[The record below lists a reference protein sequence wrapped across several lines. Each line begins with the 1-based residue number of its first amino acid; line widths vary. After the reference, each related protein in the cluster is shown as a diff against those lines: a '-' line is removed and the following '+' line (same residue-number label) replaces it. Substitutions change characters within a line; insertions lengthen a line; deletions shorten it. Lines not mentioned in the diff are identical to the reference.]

1 VTTDRDR
8 ILSEFIDA
16 WNAGLRPE
24 VDAFLERAPDADRA
38 DLAQS
43 ISSFLA
49 WAPTPD
55 YTEASLEAIAAEPMV
70 RESLAAA
77 RGPSGLWPALL
88 PRLRERAALT
98 TTELATAVVKALGLP
113 AARER
118 KTAEYLDRMER
129 GDLEP
134 TGVSRRLLS
143 ALAGVLGVG
152 VGELE
157 GAGDLGAWRAPPAPA
172 MFRAEHRAAEEIR
185 DDLEILADALAASP
199 SDDDGWDEVD
209 RLFRGGR

>member
-16 WNAGLRPE
+16 WNAGARPE
-24 VDAFLERAPDADRA
+24 VDAFLQRAQEADRA
-38 DLAQS
+38 DLAER

-55 YTEASLEAIAAEPMV
+55 YSDASLEEIAADPMV
-70 RESLAAA
+70 REALAAA

-98 TTELATAVVKALGLP
+98 TTQLAAAVVQALGLP

-134 TGVSRRLLS
+134 AGVSRRLLT

-157 GAGDLGAWRAPPAPA
+157 GAGDLGAWRAPSATA
-172 MFRAEHRAAEEIR
+172 VFRAEDRAAEAIR
-185 DDLEILADALAASP
+185 DDLEILADALAAP
-199 SDDDGWDEVD
+199 SDDVSWDEVD